1 MVSMKDLGI
10 DKLSVADRL
19 ALANEIW
26 ESIGDMPGIW
36 DEDELDA
43 ELERRNKELNEH
55 PERAL
60 TLEQLRARL
69 EGRA

>member
-26 ESIGDMPGIW
+26 ESIGDIPGIW
-36 DEDELDA
+36 DEEELAA
-43 ELERRNKELNEH
+43 ELERRDKELDEH

-69 EGRA
+69 DGRV

>member
-1 MVSMKDLGI
+1 MKDLGI

-36 DEDELDA
+36 DEEELAA
-43 ELERRNKELNEH
+43 ELQRRDKELEEH

-69 EGRA
+69 DGRV

>member
-10 DKLSVADRL
+10 DKLPVADRL

-26 ESIGDMPGIW
+26 ESIGDMPGMW
-36 DEDELDA
+36 DEDELEA
-43 ELERRNKELNEH
+43 ELDRRNKELNEH

-60 TLEQLRARL
+60 TLEQLRARM

>member
-36 DEDELDA
+36 DEEELAA
-43 ELERRNKELNEH
+43 ELERRDKELDEH

-69 EGRA
+69 DGRV